1 MAGRCARP
9 LHLGDMSH
17 PVLAAL
23 LPVVILIAIGFIA
36 GRAGLMPASS
46 AKDLSKLVFTVFL
59 PPMLFRTMV
68 NIHPENLQGK
78 PIVAYLLGMTL
89 IYAVMFF
96 VAGRNR
102 RAAVLGL
109 AASYSNTVMIGIALI
124 QFAYGEQGVAVL
136 LALIA
141 VHSLIMLSMATVV
154 LELVTLR
161 EKRGVEGG
169 QASHPLRTLAQS
181 VWNTLKQPMV
191 FPVIAGLIYGQ
202 TGLGIPAVIDK
213 PLQLLGSAFSPL
225 AVVLVGITLASTRV
239 GEHLRMALA
248 LSVLKNVAHP
258 LVVAFIGLALGLS
271 GLPLAV
277 MIVTAA
283 LPIGANVFLF
293 AQRYETALPEVTA
306 AVAVSSA
313 VALVSVALALTL
325 ATWV

>member
-1 MAGRCARP
+1 M
-9 LHLGDMSH
+9 DH

-36 GRAGLMPASS
+36 GRAGFMSENS
-46 AKDLSKLVFTVFL
+46 TKDLSKLVFTIFL

-68 NIHPENLQGK
+68 NVQPENLQGK
-78 PIVAYLLGMTL
+78 PLLAYLLGMAL
-89 IYAVMFF
+89 MYAVMFLA
-96 VAGRNR
+96 AGRNR

-136 LALIA
+136 LALVA
-141 VHSLIMLSMATVV
+141 VHSLIMLSLATVV

-161 EKRGVEGG
+161 EKRGEKARAWPIMI
-169 QASHPLRTLAQS
+169 ASI
-181 VWNTLKQPMV
+181 WNTLKQPMI
-191 FPVIAGLIYGQ
+191 FPIIAGLLYAQ
-202 TGLGIPAVIDK
+202 TSFGIPAVIDK
-213 PLQLLGSAFSPL
+213 PLQLLGNAFSPL
-225 AVVLVGITLASTRV
+225 AVILVGITLAATRV
-239 GEHLRMALA
+239 GEHLRLA
-248 LSVLKNVAHP
+248 LLLSLLKNVAHP
-258 LVVAFIGLALGLS
+258 LVVALIGLALGLR

-306 AVAVSSA
+306 AVAVSSLVALISVA
-313 VALVSVALALTL
+313 VALSLVTYA
-325 ATWV
+325 

>member
-1 MAGRCARP
+1 
-9 LHLGDMSH
+9 MSH

-36 GRAGLMPASS
+36 GRAGFMPASS

-68 NIHPENLQGK
+68 NIHPENLQGR
-78 PIVAYLLGMTL
+78 PLVAYLLGMAL
-89 IYAVMFF
+89 MYAVMFF
-96 VAGRNR
+96 AAGRNR
-102 RAAVLGL
+102 KAAVLGL

-161 EKRGVEGG
+161 EKRGEQG
-169 QASHPLRTLAQS
+169 HPIQIMATS
-181 VWNTLKQPMV
+181 IWNTLKQPMI
-191 FPVIAGLIYGQ
+191 FPIIAGLLYAQ
-202 TGLGIPAVIDK
+202 TGWSIPPVIDK

-248 LSVLKNVAHP
+248 LSMLKNVAHP
-258 LVVAFIGLALGLS
+258 LVVALIGLALGLS

-313 VALVSVALALTL
+313 VALFSVALALTL

>member
-1 MAGRCARP
+1 MN
-9 LHLGDMSH
+9 H

-46 AKDLSKLVFTVFL
+46 TKDLSKLVFTIFL

-68 NIHPENLQGK
+68 NVHPENLQGK
-78 PIVAYLLGMTL
+78 PLLAYVIGMAL
-89 IYAVMFF
+89 MYAVMFF
-96 VAGRNR
+96 AAGRNR

-136 LALIA
+136 LSLIA
-141 VHSLIMLSMATVV
+141 VHSLIMLSTATVV

-161 EKRGVEGG
+161 EKNLEGG
-169 QASHPLRTLAQS
+169 VMQRHPLKIMAAS
-181 VWNTLKQPMV
+181 IWNTFKQPMI
-191 FPVIAGLIYGQ
+191 FPIIAGLLYAQ

-213 PLQLLGSAFSPL
+213 PLQLLASAFSPL
-225 AVVLVGITLASTRV
+225 AVILVGITLAATRV
-239 GEHLRMALA
+239 GEHLRMALC
-248 LSVLKNVAHP
+248 LSMLKNVAHP
-258 LVVAFIGLALGLS
+258 LIVAFVGLALGLS

-313 VALVSVALALTL
+313 VALASVALALSL
-325 ATWV
+325 AAYV

>member
-1 MAGRCARP
+1 
-9 LHLGDMSH
+9 MSH

-36 GRAGLMPASS
+36 GRAGLMGANST
-46 AKDLSKLVFTVFL
+46 KDLSKLVFTIFL

-68 NIHPENLQGK
+68 NVQPENLQGK
-78 PIVAYLLGMTL
+78 PLLAYVIGMAL
-89 IYAVMFF
+89 MYAVMFF
-96 VAGRNR
+96 AAGRNR
-102 RAAVLGL
+102 RAAVLAL

-124 QFAYGEQGVAVL
+124 QFAFGEQGVAVL

-141 VHSLIMLSMATVV
+141 VHSLLMLSLATVV
-154 LELVTLR
+154 LELVTTR
-161 EKRGVEGG
+161 EKSD
-169 QASHPLRTLAQS
+169 QQTPALRIMAIS
-181 VWNTLKQPMV
+181 IWNTLKQPMI
-191 FPVIAGLIYGQ
+191 FPIIAGLLYAQ

-213 PLQLLGSAFSPL
+213 PLQLLAGAFSPL
-225 AVVLVGITLASTRV
+225 AVILVGITLAATRV
-239 GEHLRMALA
+239 GEHLRMALCLA
-248 LSVLKNVAHP
+248 ILKNVAHP
-258 LVVAFIGLALGLS
+258 LIVAFVGLAMGLS

-313 VALVSVALALTL
+313 VALASVALALSL
-325 ATWV
+325 ASFL